1 MAKKK
6 KEEDFNPV
14 LETAKSET
22 MKWSRNPTTE
32 MEKRTFSRIHTDAPY
47 VLAVFNSE
55 MDRIEQLLKAKID
68 EKDFTKFTVDKKI
81 RSEFAHN
88 FSNVLLEASVAVRG
102 ARARLLIDMLK
113 NMNRPAN
120 NFMAGLAGML
130 GGHEQ
135 ELDETEIEEVPVL
148 E

>member
-1 MAKKK
+1 MGKK
-6 KEEDFNPV
+6 KEEKDLNPV

-22 MKWSRNPTTE
+22 MRWARSPTEE
-32 MEKRTFSRIHTDAPY
+32 MDKRTFSRIHTDAPY

-55 MDRIEQLLKAKID
+55 MDRIEQLIQAKID
-68 EKDFTKFTVDKKI
+68 EKDLTKFTVDKTI
-81 RSEFAHN
+81 RSEFAHT

-120 NFMAGLAGML
+120 NWMAGIAGML